1 MEPLSRPSL
10 SSLPHSFPL
19 PEPALATA
27 VATPTVSPA
36 VRVLVSVIIPTLNEE
51 HQIGEAVEALW
62 WADEVIV
69 VDGGS
74 DDDTTCIAES
84 HGATILHLPG
94 ATIGGQRNAGIDAAR
109 NEWIL
114 ALDADERVGAELI
127 GELLRVTECVAHDA
141 YRIRF
146 RNFYGRRELTRGR
159 WANDAH
165 IRLFRRRYRFTGHRV
180 HEHLETVSS
189 VGDLDGRIL
198 HTPYR
203 DLDQHLR
210 KIVKYARL
218 GAEDL
223 HARGRKARLWE
234 LVMRPGWR
242 FLRDYV
248 GYGSYREGLFGLIT
262 SSLSALAAFLKY
274 AFLYMLERGA

>member
-1 MEPLSRPSL
+1 M
-10 SSLPHSFPL
+10 
-19 PEPALATA
+19 T
-27 VATPTVSPA
+27 
-36 VRVLVSVIIPTLNEE
+36 SVT
-51 HQIGEAVEALW
+51 
-62 WADEVIV
+62 
-69 VDGGS
+69 
-74 DDDTTCIAES
+74 
-84 HGATILHLPG
+84 
-94 ATIGGQRNAGIDAAR
+94 
-109 NEWIL
+109 
-114 ALDADERVGAELI
+114 ERVVTEQVG
-127 GELLRVTECVAHDA
+127 LLPTTMGGVDTVAKFFRALGDATRLRLLEFLLHDEHSVTECVAHDA

-274 AFLYMLERGA
+274 AFLYMLERGT